1 MQTEIGTNIN
11 IAKELL
17 NRGELVSIPT
27 ETVYGLAANACNPDA
42 VIKIFE
48 AKNRPHFNPL
58 IVHTKSWSAAMQYTQ
73 QVPAT
78 AHLLAAQFAPGPLT
92 FLLTKQNNIPDLV
105 TAGSSLVAIRVP
117 NHPMTLDL
125 LKQLDFPLAAPS
137 ANQFGYISPTTASHV
152 LDSLNGKINYILDG
166 GQTVV
171 GLESTIIGF
180 DEAENVLV
188 HRVGGIAIEDIEKA
202 IGKKV
207 LMANENKQN
216 KPQTAG
222 QLKSHYAPDTPLYI
236 GDIEE
241 LYLNNKDKKIAL
253 ISLSNP
259 YNHLNIAHRFPL
271 SLSGNLKEAAQ
282 KLFAVLRQIDEL
294 DVEIIFAEKFPDEGL
309 GIAINDR
316 LSRAQAIFK

>member
-1 MQTEIGTNIN
+1 MQTVIGTNIN

-17 NRGELVSIPT
+17 NRSELVAIPT

-58 IVHTKSWSAAMQYTQ
+58 IVHTQSWSAAMQYVQ
-73 QVPAT
+73 HVPEI
-78 AHLLAAQFAPGPLT
+78 AHVLASEFAPGPLT
-92 FLLTKQNNIPDLV
+92 FLLPKQNNIPDLV

-137 ANQFGYISPTTASHV
+137 ANQFGYISPTTAHHV

-166 GQTVV
+166 GQTLV

-180 DEAENVLV
+180 DNAENVLV
-188 HRVGGIAIEDIEKA
+188 HRVGGIAIEDIEKV

-207 LMANENKQN
+207 LMANENTQI

-241 LYLNNKDKKIAL
+241 LYLNNQDKKIAL

-259 YNHLNIAHRFPL
+259 YNHLDITHRFPL

-294 DVEIIFAEKFPDEGL
+294 EVEIIFAEKFPNEGL